1 MVCVCCRLI
10 IHGLCLMM
18 IDDPWFVF
26 AAGLCL
32 MMIDDPWF
40 VVDND

>member
-1 MVCVCCRLI
+1 
-10 IHGLCLMM
+10 MM

-32 MMIDDPWF
+32 MMIDDPRF